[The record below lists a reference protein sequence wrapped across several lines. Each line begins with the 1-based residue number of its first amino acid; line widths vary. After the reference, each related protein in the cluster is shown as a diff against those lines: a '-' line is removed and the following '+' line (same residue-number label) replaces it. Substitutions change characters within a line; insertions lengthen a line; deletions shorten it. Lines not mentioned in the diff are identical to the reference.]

1 MGAAKFSPGVTE
13 SSLSP
18 ARQRRLL
25 RRIMNATSPARHL
38 NTTAYRSIF
47 ISDTHLGTRGCR
59 ADFLADFLK
68 SVSCENLF
76 LVGDIIDG
84 WRLKRSWFWDH
95 HHDEVLRLILRHA
108 RGGANVVYVPGNH
121 DEMMRKYVPLGVE
134 VAGIRLAL
142 EAEHT
147 TADGKRLLIT
157 HGDAFDSV
165 VRHAKILALLGDWA
179 YTAAL
184 GINRYFNMARIKL
197 GYSYWSLSAWAKQ
210 QVKEAVKAIDR
221 FETALADDAHRR
233 GFDGVVCGHIHH
245 AEMRMVN
252 GVQYL
257 NDGDWV
263 ESCTAL
269 VEHQDGRLELID
281 WVARNKL
288 SPLPLPTAKPTATK
302 EEIMRLLT
310 VEYEA
315 SGSHAAPVTPQQT
328 DIGIEDAVALPARA

>member
-1 MGAAKFSPGVTE
+1 
-13 SSLSP
+13 L
-18 ARQRRLL
+18 
-25 RRIMNATSPARHL
+25 
-38 NTTAYRSIF
+38 Y
-47 ISDTHLGTRGCR
+47 
-59 ADFLADFLK
+59 
-68 SVSCENLF
+68 

-84 WRLKRSWFWDH
+84 WRLKRSWFWDK

-108 RGGANVVYVPGNH
+108 RGGAHVVYVPGNH
-121 DEMMRKYVPLGVE
+121 DEMMRKYVGLGLE
-134 VAGIRLAL
+134 IAGIKLQM
-142 EAEHT
+142 ETEHT

-184 GINRYFNMARIKL
+184 GVNRYFNQIRVRL
-197 GYSYWSLSAWAKQ
+197 GYPYWSLSAWLKL

-221 FETALADDAHRR
+221 FETALADDAHAR

-245 AEMRMVN
+245 AEMRTVN
-252 GVQYL
+252 GVLYL

-269 VEHQDGRLELID
+269 VEHRDGKLELID

-288 SPLPLPTAKPTATK
+288 SPLPLPATK
-302 EEIMRLLT
+302 STLSKAALT
-310 VEYEA
+310 ELALAELEA
-315 SGSHAAPVTPQQT
+315 AQRDRELSS
-328 DIGIEDAVALPARA
+328 AVPTNA